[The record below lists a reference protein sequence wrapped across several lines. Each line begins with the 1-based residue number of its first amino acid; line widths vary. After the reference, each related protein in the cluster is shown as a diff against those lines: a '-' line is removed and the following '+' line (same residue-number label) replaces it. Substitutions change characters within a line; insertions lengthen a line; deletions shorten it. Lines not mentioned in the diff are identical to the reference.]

1 MAADA
6 VEAAVADGLVAAG
19 LVAAA
24 LDGFATFL
32 AAGLAGAVCAN
43 PAVAITIMAM
53 QTNTESTGTRRSRAR
68 FNIDIPRFKRSS
80 VAGRLASGYDGWL
93 VLGLVGGRLRRLRGR
108 LRLRGLLLLFRRCCL
123 GSGSRH
129 GEHGRV

>member
-6 VEAAVADGLVAAG
+6 VEAAMADG

-32 AAGLAGAVCAN
+32 PAGLAGAICAN
-43 PAVAITIMAM
+43 PAVAVTIMAI

-108 LRLRGLLLLFRRCCL
+108 LRLRGLLLLFRCCCL

-129 GEHGRV
+129 GEHGRVHG